1 MKLNEFLNE
10 SDINDIEE
18 APAGMV
24 GQMARNAGAK
34 VLNKIGMKGKA
45 GELATKANVGDEAN
59 RIKQELNQF
68 MAGSGI
74 KKDQLEVNDF
84 LAFLGNAGFD
94 KKTAMQVIRKYH
106 KKKVPNNPAANA
118 TLVASMEESVIAEA
132 IPKATIDKVIMDL
145 VTLGFKKQAGGKQ
158 VRSKYAIGNKKGN
171 AQAMNKFKAA
181 TGMKN
186 PAMAAAALSKAA
198 QGEVLSQ
205 NERKAVA
212 PLLQKLAGAMD
223 DQVGQQRILQLLR
236 QK

>member
-10 SDINDIEE
+10 SDIDDIAE

-24 GQMARNAGAK
+24 GQMARKAGAK

-59 RIKQELNQF
+59 RIKQELRQF

-74 KKDQLEVNDF
+74 KKGGLEVNDF
-84 LAFLGNAGFD
+84 LAFLANAGFD
-94 KKTAMQVIRKYH
+94 KNTAMKVIRKH
-106 KKKVPNNPAANA
+106 VPKKKPEPNPA
-118 TLVASMEESVIAEA
+118 TLVASVDNEVNEA
-132 IPKATIDKVIMDL
+132 IAPQIIDKVIMDL

-158 VRSKYAIGNKKGN
+158 VRSKYAIDNKKGN

-186 PAMAAAALSKAA
+186 PAMAAQALAKAA
-198 QGEVLSQ
+198 QGETLSQ
-205 NERKAVA
+205 NERKAIA
-212 PLLQKLAGAMD
+212 PLLQKLAGSMT
-223 DQVGQQRILQLLR
+223 DQAGQQRILQLFR
-236 QK
+236 QQK